1 MILLYVLIACLV
13 LFLLSAVIIRL
24 MVGNRYRNDEKKA
37 IAVSRSIY
45 KLLTRPQ
52 KYAIVFLLDAFKD
65 SVRTGV
71 TDLAAAIHQVEIE
84 ARAMDV
90 SVKEADEFFK
100 AEGSQ
105 EGIMHVSRLL
115 DEVKEAYP
123 DIVDFLMYRC
133 HYFVSRAGGSNR
145 QIGMPNEMVAQRL
158 FKQIYTHLGYSEK
171 EIESIISNPQN
182 LIRKFGRYYL
192 EIGNF

>member
-24 MVGNRYRNDEKKA
+24 MVGNRYRNNEKKA

-84 ARAMDV
+84 ARAMGV
-90 SVKEADEFFK
+90 SVKEAD
-100 AEGSQ
+100 A
-105 EGIMHVSRLL
+105 LL
-115 DEVKEAYP
+115 STK
-123 DIVDFLMYRC
+123 
-133 HYFVSRAGGSNR
+133 N
-145 QIGMPNEMVAQRL
+145 
-158 FKQIYTHLGYSEK
+158 
-171 EIESIISNPQN
+171 
-182 LIRKFGRYYL
+182 GR
-192 EIGNF
+192 G